1 MAQLL
6 DLLVDRSVLLDE
18 GVGRGDVGL
27 GLVVIVVGNEVHHRV
42 VREKLLE
49 LACEL
54 RGKRLVG
61 GEDKRGHLDRFDG
74 FRHGERLARARDA

>member
-1 MAQLL
+1 MAQFL

-18 GVGRGDVGL
+18 GVGRGNVGL
-27 GLVVIVVGNEVHHRV
+27 GLVVIVVGNEINHRV
-42 VREKLLE
+42 VREEFLK

-61 GEDKRGHLDRFDG
+61 GEDKRGLLDRFNG